1 MLLSKAFSKLLAT
14 QQMVDADCVSRHPW
28 LHFAKISCR
37 RAPRSSLMRVSECCQ
52 KHSTLL
58 MERPEILIPLIV
70 ALEHEIE
77 NPLGMKIPQ
86 KFECPSERSTSR
98 QLRATSMCMRR
109 SLSRFA
115 NTAMRARIV
124 AAKTLVRVV
133 RQWGYVY
140 SLWFSISF
148 ALFEGAFSPILSAV
162 VMFVVSIESYTRLYT
177 SVWCTFHQRE
187 SELVAVGKPALST
200 PCHLAKVQDMTPWIV
215 GVPATGFS

>member
-1 MLLSKAFSKLLAT
+1 
-14 QQMVDADCVSRHPW
+14 
-28 LHFAKISCR
+28 
-37 RAPRSSLMRVSECCQ
+37 MRVSECCQ

-58 MERPEILIPLIV
+58 MERPEILIPLIM
-70 ALEHEIE
+70 ALDHEIE

-162 VMFVVSIESYTRLYT
+162 VMFVVSIANYY
-177 SVWCTFHQRE
+177 
-187 SELVAVGKPALST
+187 SEICEWSQDECL
-200 PCHLAKVQDMTPWIV
+200 LAILPYEY
-215 GVPATGFS
+215 GV